1 MKYYVI
7 ADPHGF
13 YAVLRDTLEKSGFFN
28 ETQPSKLVILGDLLD
43 RGEGAVETVDLM
55 LELLKKDQL
64 IYIRGNHEDLLENL
78 LDDCSEG
85 NTWNIQTNTSHHI
98 HNGTWNTA
106 LQLSGMAHWD
116 ALGRPDILVKRVRAS
131 RFYQRLLPAAVD
143 FFETEHYVFTHGYIP
158 CRSAYGNSQ
167 YARYKAFFFN
177 PQWREASE
185 EEWRYARWYNGMEFA
200 CQRNLHLLD
209 KTVVCGHY
217 TCSYGHVY
225 IEKKPR
231 EGDGSAD
238 YEPFYGKAKEDT
250 DGRVVLIAL
259 DACTKVSGKMNCLV
273 LED

>member
-13 YAVLRDTLEKSGFFN
+13 YAILRDTLEKSGFFA
-28 ETQPSKLVILGDLLD
+28 ETQPCKLVILGDLLD
-43 RGEGAVETVDLM
+43 RGEGAVETVELM
-55 LELLKKDQL
+55 LELLKEDRL

-78 LDDCSEG
+78 LNDCSEG
-85 NTWNIQTNTSHHI
+85 NTWGIQTNDSHHVS
-98 HNGTWNTA
+98 NGTWNTA

-158 CRSAYGNSQ
+158 CRSAYGSTQ

-200 CQRNLHLLD
+200 CQRELHLLD

-217 TCSYGHVY
+217 TCSYGHIY

-238 YEPFYGKAKEDT
+238 YEPFYGKAKADT
-250 DGRVVLIAL
+250 DGRVVVIAL
-259 DACTKVSGKMNCLV
+259 DGHTAVSGRMNCLV